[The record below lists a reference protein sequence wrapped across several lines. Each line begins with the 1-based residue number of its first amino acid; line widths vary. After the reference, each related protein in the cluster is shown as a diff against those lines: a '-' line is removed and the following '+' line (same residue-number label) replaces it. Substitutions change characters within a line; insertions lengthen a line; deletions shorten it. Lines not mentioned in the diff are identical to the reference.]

1 MHAGKLYNHF
11 FRVLIFPLYKSMIRV
26 KSTVLLL
33 RITTTFSGP
42 NDMFIA
48 VLGPL
53 MRPQLYKSPPS
64 VCTVLQHQLN
74 PFTSLLFYQW
84 IFQVWR
90 QFTWC
95 FVTLQQYLRPVSED
109 TAKSDGGDCFK
120 LGITGLETGKI
131 CLYNSSL
138 ILRPPLGTDTINGL
152 FNPVYSVLG
161 SVLFNHYVVVF
172 GMLMLIGCRQVF
184 WLIKFGLASFYCKL
198 HNQRQK

>member
-1 MHAGKLYNHF
+1 
-11 FRVLIFPLYKSMIRV
+11 MIGGPV

-53 MRPQLYKSPPS
+53 MRPQLYKSPPT
-64 VCTVLQHQLN
+64 VCTDLKHQLN

-138 ILRPPLGTDTINGL
+138 ILRPPLVTDTINGL
-152 FNPVYSVLG
+152 FNR
-161 SVLFNHYVVVF
+161 VLFRFRFSFIQSLYCSFWKVYVDRMST
-172 GMLMLIGCRQVF
+172 GLLIDIVRSC
-184 WLIKFGLASFYCKL
+184 KFLL
-198 HNQRQK
+198 